1 MGQLS
6 IVKEVFAFT
15 AMGSIPV
22 GNSDFFRF
30 VPRSRHVE
38 YSIFS
43 YEYSL
48 LLPLNSLCNDFNA
61 FLASCE
67 LPLTDERS
75 ALLMEAIVPVNRDEI
90 Y

>member
-1 MGQLS
+1 MGQLP

-22 GNSDFFRF
+22 WNSDFFF
-30 VPRSRHVE
+30 VARSRHAA
-38 YSIFS
+38 YFIFS
-43 YEYSL
+43 YQYSL
-48 LLPLNSLCNDFNA
+48 LLPLNSLYNDFNA

-67 LPLTDERS
+67 LSLTDERS
-75 ALLMEAIVPVNRDEI
+75 ALLMEAIVTVNRDEI

>member
-22 GNSDFFRF
+22 GNSDFFF

-43 YEYSL
+43 YEHSL
-48 LLPLNSLCNDFNA
+48 LLPLNSLYSDSNA

-67 LPLTDERS
+67 LSLTDERS